1 MERKSKST
9 FIASRIAP
17 YNPDMSTS
25 AATDVSVRT
34 TYEPVIG
41 LEVHVQLL
49 TASKIF
55 CSCSTRFGAPPNTNV
70 CPVCLGMPGALP
82 VLNRKAVEFA
92 TLAALALNCRIN
104 ETSIFARKNYFYPD
118 LPKGYQISQ
127 YDKPL
132 AEHGFIE
139 ISSQSLRGTDAGG
152 GARATK
158 IGITRVHLEE
168 DAGKS
173 LHEGFPGSDLKT
185 AIDLNRTGV
194 PLIEIVSEPDIA
206 APDEAYEYLTR
217 LKEII
222 LYTGVSDCNMEEGS
236 LRCDAN
242 VSVRPR
248 GQKEL
253 GTKAEI
259 KNVNSFRFIREA
271 LVYEI
276 ARQIE
281 VIEGGGK
288 IVQETRLYNSEEGKT
303 YSMRS
308 KEQAHD
314 YRYFPEPD
322 LLPLVVDEK
331 WKAEIAKTLP
341 ELPEALRARLVKEY
355 GITEYDA
362 QVLTVSKSLADQFEA
377 AAKAAKNPKRVA
389 NLVQSEL
396 MGRLNARGVGIE
408 RSPISM
414 KGVASSADLVESGA
428 ISGKMLKDL
437 YDFCFERGKDF
448 PEVYDEE
455 GRPQQSSDTSA
466 LEKIID
472 EVIAAN
478 PRQLEQYRGGKTTML
493 GFFVGQVMKASKGQA
508 NPKLVNE
515 LLAKKLG

>member
-1 MERKSKST
+1 M
-9 FIASRIAP
+9 P
-17 YNPDMSTS
+17 TS
-25 AATDVSVRT
+25 ADASVAAHT
-34 TYEPVIG
+34 AYEPVIG

-55 CSCSTRFGAPPNTNV
+55 CSCSTRFGAAPNTNV

-92 TLAALALNCRIN
+92 TLAAMALNCRIN

-139 ISSQSLRGTDAGG
+139 IQTLNTLRLRSGQAGDTEEH
-152 GARATK
+152 RVKK

-206 APDEAYEYLTR
+206 TPDEAYEYLTR

-281 VIEGGGK
+281 VIDAGGR
-288 IVQETRLYNSEEGKT
+288 ITQETRLYNSNEGKT

-322 LLPLVVDEK
+322 LLPLVVDGR

-341 ELPEALRARLVKEY
+341 ELPEARRARMVKEY

-362 QVLTVSKSLADQFEA
+362 HVLTDSKALADQFEA

-389 NLVQSEL
+389 NLVQGEL
-396 MGRLNARGVGIE
+396 MGRLKARGLSIDE
-408 RSPISM
+408 SPISM
-414 KGVASSADLVESGA
+414 KGVAASADLVESGA

-437 YDFCFERGKDF
+437 YDLCFERNKDF
-448 PEVYDEE
+448 PEVYDAE
-455 GRPQQSSDTSA
+455 GRPQQSSDTST

-472 EVIAAN
+472 EIVAAN
-478 PRQLEQYRGGKTTML
+478 PKQLEQYRAGKKTVI

-508 NPKLVNE
+508 NPQLVND
-515 LLAKKLG
+515 LLMKKLG